1 MSDGEFGLISLWFAK
16 NTLMKTSTV
25 QRIALSAALMAGA
38 FLGLQSCER
47 GSTPVKLTT
56 PKLPATVFEYLKVKL
71 PGGNIFDVKAK
82 MSELAFGFTSTD
94 PRNMGGF
101 APNTLDA
108 ELQQSIEAINNHSVQ
123 LGRVLFYDTRL
134 SINNTVSC
142 ASCHN
147 QALSF
152 SDNQAV
158 STGFGGRKTTRN
170 AMALATPVLHSN
182 MFWDSRV
189 RGTLELSLVPVFNHI
204 EMGMES
210 ESMLVQKLAQ
220 TDYYKDLFKAAY
232 GDETISQKRIAMALS
247 HFMNS
252 MVSRNSKF
260 DQVMATD
267 ANGNPKPMAQFNA
280 LEQMGHDLFFS
291 ERMRC
296 SKCHNGEN
304 FAAPDL
310 PTQDPDMGPYGNPTP
325 DNPNASAGTANIGLN
340 ITTGDAGRMDGK
352 FRIPTLRNIELT
364 GPYMHDGRFQTLDEV
379 LNHYS
384 GGIQNHPTLDENLK
398 GADGKPLHMN
408 MTQIEK
414 DALKAFLFTLT
425 DHTFITDPKFSNPF
439 AN

>member
-1 MSDGEFGLISLWFAK
+1 
-16 NTLMKTSTV
+16 MKTRHI
-25 QRIALSAALMAGA
+25 QRIALSTALLAGA
-38 FLGLQSCER
+38 FLGLQSCDR
-47 GSTPVKLTT
+47 GSAPVKLSA
-56 PKLPATVFEYLKVKL
+56 PKLPAVVYEYLNVKL
-71 PGGNIFDVKAK
+71 PGGGLFDVKAK
-82 MSELAFGFTSTD
+82 MSELAFGFSNID
-94 PRNMGGF
+94 PRNTGGF
-101 APNTLDA
+101 APNTLNA
-108 ELQQSIEAINNHSVQ
+108 ELVESINAINNNSVQ
-123 LGRVLFYDTRL
+123 LGRVLFYDPRL
-134 SINNTVSC
+134 SINNTVAC

-152 SDNQAV
+152 TDNQAV

-189 RGTLELSLVPVFNHI
+189 RGTLELSLVPVFNHV
-204 EMGMES
+204 EMGMEDGA
-210 ESMLVQKLAQ
+210 MLIQKLNQ
-220 TDYYKDLFKAAY
+220 TEFYKALFKAAY
-232 GDETISQKRIAMALS
+232 GDETITQKRVALALS
-247 HFMNS
+247 HFMNA

-267 ANGNPKPMAQFNA
+267 ANGKPNPQAQFSA
-280 LEQMGHDLFFS
+280 LEKMGHDLFFS
-291 ERMRC
+291 ERLRC

-310 PTQDPDMGPYGNPTP
+310 PTQNDDPGPYGNPTP

-364 GPYMHDGRFQTLDEV
+364 GPYMHDGRFQSLDEV

-384 GGIQNHPTLDENLK
+384 GGIQNHPSLDENLK
-398 GADGKPLHMN
+398 GADGKALKMN
-408 MTQIEK
+408 LTQIEK

-425 DHTFITDPKFSNPF
+425 DYTFISDPKFSNPF